1 MSRCLIAVLIFLTGL
16 SVSAKGKV
24 PAEKDFAGYLFTYFT
39 GNNNEKEEEA
49 IRFALSDNGYDF
61 KALNGNRPVIKSS
74 LISETGGVRD
84 PHILRGPDNCFYMV
98 VTDMVCANG
107 WDSNRAMVLL
117 KSCDLV
123 NWTHAGINIQ
133 KKYKGQ
139 ENLKRV
145 WAPQTI
151 YDPKAKKFLI
161 YWSMQHGNGPDI
173 IYYAYAN
180 KDFTD
185 IEGEP
190 KPFFLPKDGK
200 SCIDGDIVYKD
211 GTYYLFYKT
220 EGHGNGIK
228 VATTKDLTSGNWTEY
243 PDYKQ
248 QTKEAV
254 EGAGTFKLI
263 GQDKY
268 ILMYDVY
275 KKGGYDFTETT
286 DLQNFKNTERKV
298 TMNFHPRHGTVIP
311 VTAEEMARLKEK
323 WGDPDKGI
331 DEASVSS
338 PDGKVRVDVKIAGG
352 VPSYSVFYNGKE
364 MIENSPLGVV
374 ADYGDFSKNL
384 KMIARHDNEAHKS
397 LNNKRIKRSGVNF
410 NGNTLECEFRNSTGD
425 KMGVEFVVS
434 NNDVAFR
441 YNMKRPKETGS
452 ARIMKENTG
461 FHLPSSTTV
470 FLSPQSDAMI
480 GWKRTKPSYEEEYI
494 IDAPLDTKSK
504 YGHGF
509 TFPALFKV
517 GNDGWVLISETGVD
531 RNYCGS
537 RLTDQEN
544 GVFSIAFPM
553 AEENNGNGT
562 SEPAFALP
570 GSTPWRTITL
580 ADNLAPIVETTAPWN
595 TVNPRFESDYTFNP
609 SKATWSWI
617 VWQDNSINKADIKKY
632 IDLAAAMGYP
642 YTLIDCGWDTNIGR
656 DGIEELI
663 EYGKDKGVTPLMWY
677 SSSGYWNDI
686 TQSPIN
692 IMDNPIARKKEM
704 KWLQSIGV
712 KGIKVDFF
720 GGDKQET
727 MRLYEDILSD
737 AADHGLMVIF
747 HGCTLPRGW
756 EEMYPNYVGSEAVL
770 ASENMIFS
778 QDFCDMEAVNATL
791 HPFIR
796 NTVGAMEYGGS
807 FLNKRLHKSNEKGNI
822 RRTSDAFQLALATIF
837 QSPAQNFA
845 LAPNNLEDASPIA
858 LDFMREVPTL
868 WEDTKYVAGYPGK
881 YAVIARKSNGKWYVS
896 GINAMEEPVEIDID
910 LGFIGD
916 GAATIYKDSDNG
928 SLLKESLTLKADKK
942 GVSKFRMTL
951 PKEQGFVIT
960 K

>member
-1 MSRCLIAVLIFLTGL
+1 MTRCLVSLLIFLTGI
-16 SVSAKGKV
+16 SVSAKSKV
-24 PAEKDFAGYLFTYFT
+24 PAEKDYAGYLFTYFT
-39 GNNNEKEEEA
+39 GNNNNKEEEA
-49 IRFALSDNGYDF
+49 IRFAISDNGYDF
-61 KALNGNRPVIKSS
+61 KSLNGNRPVIKSA

-117 KSCDLV
+117 KSCDLI
-123 NWTHAGINIQ
+123 NWTHSGINIQ

-151 YDPKAKKFLI
+151 YDPKAKKYLI
-161 YWSMQHGNGPDI
+161 YWSMQHGDGPDI

-190 KPFFLPKDGK
+190 KPFFIPQDKK
-200 SCIDGDIVYKD
+200 PCIDGDIVYKD

-228 VATTKDLTSGNWTEY
+228 VATTKDLTSGKWTEY

-275 KKGGYDFTETT
+275 MKGGYDFTETT
-286 DLQNFKNTERKV
+286 DLQNFKNSERPV

-311 VTAEEMARLKEK
+311 ITAEEMARLKEK
-323 WGDPDKGI
+323 WGDPDKGLE
-331 DEASVSS
+331 EASVSS
-338 PDGKVRVDVKIAGG
+338 PDGKLRVEVKSNNGE
-352 VPSYSVFYNGKE
+352 PSYSVFYNGKE
-364 MIENSPLGVV
+364 MLMDSPIGIV

-384 KMIARHDNEAHKS
+384 KMIARHDNEIHKNYS
-397 LNNKRIKRSGVNF
+397 NNRIKKSNVDF
-410 NGNTLECEFRNSTGD
+410 NANTLECEFRNAQGD

-434 NNDVAFR
+434 DNDVAFR

-461 FHLPSSTTV
+461 FHLPSETTV
-470 FLSPQSDAMI
+470 FLSPQSNAMI

-531 RNYCGS
+531 RNYCAS
-537 RLTDQEN
+537 RLSDQKD
-544 GVFSIAFPM
+544 GVFSIEFPM
-553 AEENNGNGT
+553 PEENNGNGT

-570 GSTPWRTITL
+570 GSTPWRIITVGS
-580 ADNLAPIVETTAPWN
+580 DLAPIVETTAPWN
-595 TVNPRFESDYTFNP
+595 TVSPRYESDYTFNP
-609 SKATWSWI
+609 SKGTWSWI
-617 VWQDNSINKADIKKY
+617 VWQDNSINSKDIKKY

-642 YTLIDCGWDTNIGR
+642 YTLIDCGWDVNIGR
-656 DGIEELI
+656 EGIEELI
-663 EYGKDKGVTPLMWY
+663 QYGKDKGVTPLMWY

-686 TQSPIN
+686 VQSPIN
-692 IMDNPIARKKEM
+692 IMDNPISRKKEM

-770 ASENMIFS
+770 ASENMIFD
-778 QDFCDMEAVNATL
+778 QHFCDKEAENATL

-796 NTVGAMEYGGS
+796 NAVGAMEYGGS

-845 LAPNNLEDASPIA
+845 LAPNNLEDASPLA
-858 LDFMREVPTL
+858 LEFMRDVPTT
-868 WEDTKYVAGYPGK
+868 WDDTKYLAGYPGR
-881 YAVIARKSNGKWYVS
+881 YAVIARKHDGKWYVA
-896 GINAMEEPVEIDID
+896 GINAMDEPVEIDVD
-910 LGFIGD
+910 LSFLGD
-916 GAATIYKDSDNG
+916 GVGYIYKDGNNDDI
-928 SLLKESLTLKADKK
+928 LKESINIKADKK
-942 GVSKFRMTL
+942 GLSKFKMSL
-951 PKEQGFVIT
+951 PKEKGFVIV

>member
-1 MSRCLIAVLIFLTGL
+1 MTRCLIVALIFLTGFG
-16 SVSAKGKV
+16 VSAKSKV
-24 PAEKDFAGYLFTYFT
+24 PAEKDYVGYLFTYFT

-49 IRFALSDNGYDF
+49 IRFAISDNGYDF
-61 KALNGNRPVIKSS
+61 KHLNGNRPVIKSA

-117 KSCDLV
+117 KSCDLI
-123 NWTHAGINIQ
+123 NWTHSGINIQ

-151 YDPKAKKFLI
+151 YDPNAKKYLI
-161 YWSMQHGNGPDI
+161 YWSMQHGNNPDI

-190 KPFFLPKDGK
+190 KPFFIPKDKK

-228 VATTKDLTSGNWTEY
+228 VATTKDLTSGKWVEY

-263 GQDKY
+263 GEDKY

-275 KKGGYDFTETT
+275 MKGGYDFTETT
-286 DLQNFKNTERKV
+286 DLQHFKNSEHPV

-311 VTAEEMARLKEK
+311 ITAEEMARLKAK
-323 WGDPDKGI
+323 WGDSDNGI
-331 DEASVSS
+331 KDASVSS
-338 PDGKVRVDVKIAGG
+338 PNGKVRVDVTINNGE
-352 VPSYSVFYNGKE
+352 PSYSVFYNGKE
-364 MIENSPLGVV
+364 MLKDSPLGIV

-384 KMIARHDNEAHKS
+384 KIIARHDNEMNRNYS
-397 LNNKRIKRSGVNF
+397 NDRIKKSEVKF
-410 NGNTLECEFRNSTGD
+410 NANTLECEFKNPAGD

-434 NNDVAFR
+434 DNDVAFR
-441 YNMKRPKETGS
+441 YNMKRPKQTGS
-452 ARIMKENTG
+452 ARIMEEKTG
-461 FHLPSSTTV
+461 FHLPEISTA
-470 FLSPQSDAMI
+470 FLTPQSDAMI

-494 IDAPLDTKSK
+494 IDAPIDTKSQ

-517 GNDGWVLISETGVD
+517 GDDGWVLISETGVD

-537 RLTDQEN
+537 RLSDQVN
-544 GVFSIAFPM
+544 GVYSIAFPM

-570 GSTPWRTITL
+570 GSTPWRTITIGN
-580 ADNLAPIVETTAPWN
+580 NLAPIVETTAAWN
-595 TVNPRFESDYTFNP
+595 TVNPRFESEYAFNP
-609 SKATWSWI
+609 SKGTWSWI
-617 VWQDNSINKADIKKY
+617 LWQDDSINKNDIKKY

-692 IMDNPIARKKEM
+692 IMDNPISRKKEM

-756 EEMYPNYVGSEAVL
+756 EAMYPNYVGSEAVL
-770 ASENMIFS
+770 ASENMIFN
-778 QDFCDMEAVNATL
+778 QHFCDKEAENATL

-807 FLNKRLHKSNEKGNI
+807 FLNKRMHRSNEKGNI
-822 RRTSDAFQLALATIF
+822 RRTSDAFQLALATIY

-858 LDFMREVPTL
+858 LDFMREVPTK
-868 WEDTKYVAGYPGK
+868 WDDTKYVAGYPGK
-881 YAVIARKSNGKWYVS
+881 YAVIARKSAGKWYVS
-896 GINAMEEPVEIDID
+896 GINAMEEPVDLDID
-910 LGFIGD
+910 LSFIGD
-916 GAATIYKDSDNG
+916 GSATIYKDNSSNN
-928 SLLKESLTLKADKK
+928 LVKETVNLKADKK
-942 GVSKFRMTL
+942 GKSQFKITL
-951 PKEQGFVIT
+951 PKEKGFVLT